1 MSEKVHLVIDEHRL
15 LIKSVLL

>member
-1 MSEKVHLVIDEHRL
+1 MHLVIDEHVL